1 MQQKLPNVI
10 IQEMV
15 DAIVSH
21 HSSASCNKTL
31 TLTNTY
37 AMSPIVCTVARR
49 FGFLQVCISPGNDLL
64 TDLLPVLVGPTLDK
78 PQQAHDLPEV
88 TAAAT
93 TELNI
98 SDNAGKPRR
107 KGSLAIQLERGMF

>member
-1 MQQKLPNVI
+1 
-10 IQEMV
+10 
-15 DAIVSH
+15 
-21 HSSASCNKTL
+21 L

-37 AMSPIVCTVARR
+37 AISPIVCTVARR
-49 FGFLQVCISPGNDLL
+49 FGILQVCISPGNDLL